1 MVNRS
6 FNLRPSR
13 LAIVFQLSIL
23 SIITALLYLLLPL
36 WAWFICCLVAVLS
49 YLWCLRLPPAMQLE
63 YLADRDWT
71 LSCLGLDVVK
81 HVQISHVI
89 DHQVYMVVYF
99 QHFQEKP
106 LLIWCDQVSW
116 QEWKHL
122 KLLAKVQ

>member
-13 LAIVFQLSIL
+13 LAIVFQVSIL
-23 SIITALLYLLLPL
+23 LIIAALLYVLLPL
-36 WAWFICCLVAVLS
+36 TIWLICCVIALS
-49 YLWCLRLPPAMQLE
+49 AYLWCLRLPPAKRLE

-71 LSCLGLDVVK
+71 LSCLGLEAVK
-81 HVQISHVI
+81 HVQISHVV

-99 QHFQEKP
+99 QHFKEKP

-116 QEWKHL
+116 KEWKHL
-122 KLLAKVQ
+122 KMLAKLQ